1 MSLELCHKKVLYA
14 PSIMAKDI
22 LILSLNRNGFCF
34 AQYVAFA
41 VLLVCY
47 ECNGSN
53 ELLCC
58 VIAQDVIMRNKEEIL
73 KEFKKLLEEEFEVDP
88 QSITLDSLLYED
100 LDLDSIDAVDM
111 IVYIQKKTKTKV
123 KPEVFKSVR
132 TVGDVVNVIDDL
144 IQQSK
149 TEHNS

>member
-1 MSLELCHKKVLYA
+1 
-14 PSIMAKDI
+14 
-22 LILSLNRNGFCF
+22 
-34 AQYVAFA
+34 
-41 VLLVCY
+41 
-47 ECNGSN
+47 
-53 ELLCC
+53 
-58 VIAQDVIMRNKEEIL
+58 MRNKEEIL
-73 KEFKKLLEEEFEVDP
+73 EEFKKMLEEEFEVDP

>member
-1 MSLELCHKKVLYA
+1 
-14 PSIMAKDI
+14 
-22 LILSLNRNGFCF
+22 
-34 AQYVAFA
+34 
-41 VLLVCY
+41 
-47 ECNGSN
+47 
-53 ELLCC
+53 
-58 VIAQDVIMRNKEEIL
+58 MRNKEEIL
-73 KEFKKLLEEEFEVDP
+73 EEFKKLLEEEFEVDP

-132 TVGDVVNVIDDL
+132 TVADVVNVIDDL

>member
-1 MSLELCHKKVLYA
+1 
-14 PSIMAKDI
+14 
-22 LILSLNRNGFCF
+22 
-34 AQYVAFA
+34 
-41 VLLVCY
+41 
-47 ECNGSN
+47 
-53 ELLCC
+53 
-58 VIAQDVIMRNKEEIL
+58 MRNKEEIL
-73 KEFKKLLEEEFEVDP
+73 EEFKKLLEEEFEVDP
-88 QSITLDSLLYED
+88 QSITLDSLLYDD

>member
-1 MSLELCHKKVLYA
+1 
-14 PSIMAKDI
+14 
-22 LILSLNRNGFCF
+22 
-34 AQYVAFA
+34 
-41 VLLVCY
+41 
-47 ECNGSN
+47 
-53 ELLCC
+53 
-58 VIAQDVIMRNKEEIL
+58 MRNKEEIL
-73 KEFKKLLEEEFEVDP
+73 EEFKKLLEEEFEVDP
-88 QSITLDSLLYED
+88 QSITLDSLLYDD

-149 TEHNS
+149 TEHNF

>member
-1 MSLELCHKKVLYA
+1 
-14 PSIMAKDI
+14 
-22 LILSLNRNGFCF
+22 
-34 AQYVAFA
+34 
-41 VLLVCY
+41 
-47 ECNGSN
+47 
-53 ELLCC
+53 
-58 VIAQDVIMRNKEEIL
+58 MRNKEEIL
-73 KEFKKLLEEEFEVDP
+73 EEFKKLLEEEFEGDP

>member
-1 MSLELCHKKVLYA
+1 
-14 PSIMAKDI
+14 
-22 LILSLNRNGFCF
+22 
-34 AQYVAFA
+34 
-41 VLLVCY
+41 
-47 ECNGSN
+47 
-53 ELLCC
+53 
-58 VIAQDVIMRNKEEIL
+58 MRNKEEIL
-73 KEFKKLLEEEFEVDP
+73 EEFKKLLEEEFEVDP
-88 QSITLDSLLYED
+88 QSITLDSFLYED

>member
-1 MSLELCHKKVLYA
+1 
-14 PSIMAKDI
+14 
-22 LILSLNRNGFCF
+22 
-34 AQYVAFA
+34 
-41 VLLVCY
+41 
-47 ECNGSN
+47 
-53 ELLCC
+53 
-58 VIAQDVIMRNKEEIL
+58 MRNKEEIL
-73 KEFKKLLEEEFEVDP
+73 EEFKKLLEEEFEVDP
-88 QSITLDSLLYED
+88 QSITLDSLLYEE

>member
-1 MSLELCHKKVLYA
+1 
-14 PSIMAKDI
+14 
-22 LILSLNRNGFCF
+22 
-34 AQYVAFA
+34 
-41 VLLVCY
+41 
-47 ECNGSN
+47 
-53 ELLCC
+53 
-58 VIAQDVIMRNKEEIL
+58 MRNKEEIL
-73 KEFKKLLEEEFEVDP
+73 EEFKKLLEEEFEVDP
-88 QSITLDSLLYED
+88 QSINLDSLLYED

>member
-1 MSLELCHKKVLYA
+1 
-14 PSIMAKDI
+14 
-22 LILSLNRNGFCF
+22 
-34 AQYVAFA
+34 
-41 VLLVCY
+41 
-47 ECNGSN
+47 
-53 ELLCC
+53 
-58 VIAQDVIMRNKEEIL
+58 MRNKEEIL
-73 KEFKKLLEEEFEVDP
+73 EEFKKLLEEEFEVDP
-88 QSITLDSLLYED
+88 QSITLDSLLYDD

-111 IVYIQKKTKTKV
+111 IVYIQKQTKTKV

>member
-1 MSLELCHKKVLYA
+1 
-14 PSIMAKDI
+14 
-22 LILSLNRNGFCF
+22 
-34 AQYVAFA
+34 
-41 VLLVCY
+41 
-47 ECNGSN
+47 
-53 ELLCC
+53 
-58 VIAQDVIMRNKEEIL
+58 MRNKEEIL
-73 KEFKKLLEEEFEVDP
+73 EEFKKLLEEEFEVDP